1 LNFDYSGYPLKFV
14 QKKLCKDKSDHL
26 FTLIYKFHSPFT
38 RYIYILHADYHE
50 ENVFAIKF
58 YAKKDRNSDYKYSML
73 TNKGDVGNILIT
85 CLNVIPVILK
95 DYPEASFGFI
105 GSRTFDKESHTV
117 EDFQNNQRF
126 RVYRRI
132 VERKIGFYTFEH
144 FVYEAISGYLLVNKL
159 SGQDVNTS
167 EKTIIK
173 MFEKTYQNL
182 PDL

>member
-14 QKKLCKDKSDHL
+14 QKRPIKDASKHL
-26 FTLIYKFHSPFT
+26 FTLVYKFYSPIT
-38 RYIYILHADYHE
+38 KYIYILHADYHE

-58 YAKKDRNSDYKYSML
+58 YAKKDRNNDYKYSML

-85 CLNVIPVILK
+85 CLKAIPVILK
-95 DYPEASFGFI
+95 DYPNASFGFI
-105 GSRTFDKESHTV
+105 GSRTFDKESHTI

-126 RVYRRI
+126 RVYRKI
-132 VERKIGFYTFEH
+132 VEQKIGFNMFEH
-144 FVYEAISGYLLVNKL
+144 YAYEAISGYLLVNKL
-159 SGQDVNTS
+159 TQQDTDS
-167 EKTIIK
+167 RERAIIK